1 MFRPNSTRCPFH
13 ERLHAILGTQAVS
26 TPAVLLE
33 SGGDGSI
40 VVLSQA
46 DFQADGG
53 ADTGML

>member
-13 ERLHAILGTQAVS
+13 EKIHAILGTQAVS

-40 VVLSQA
+40 GVLSQA
-46 DFQADGG
+46 DFHTDGG
-53 ADTGML
+53 AGTGML